1 MKEQLKSS
9 LTSAFP
15 PALKTTL
22 WLLRIMIP
30 ISLAVRLMQHYGII
44 EWMAQYLNPV
54 FQYMGLPGASAI
66 AFLTSASVTTYA
78 GLAVMMSME
87 LTMREATILALMA
100 LICHALPLECA
111 VVRKV
116 GSNPYKM
123 GALRVAGA
131 FLVAFYLNLVL
142 PAMPQPFMAH
152 TLAVESS
159 GLWNVVWQWA
169 LSSVRMSLMIFALIY
184 SLMVLQRLLDKYG
197 VMPLLAR
204 PLGPLMRFFGLPA
217 HAAYLW
223 LVGNVL
229 GISYGSAMMLDLED
243 SGRIT
248 REEANGVNYHLI
260 MNHSMLEDT
269 MVFAAA
275 GISVFW
281 ILSTRILFALLLVW
295 GRKGVKR
302 VQKSLFRPS
311 L

>member
-248 REEANGVNYHLI
+248 REEANDVNYHLI